1 MKAFIL
7 NCTLKPSPALSNTE
21 VLADVLRQELNQL
34 DVQAEIFRL
43 ADFHVAPGVS
53 SDEGIGDEWPQLR
66 QKILDA
72 DIFIMASPTWVGRM
86 SSMAMK
92 AIERMDAM
100 LSEKDDDGRPVAF
113 NHVAGFIATGNED
126 GAKHVIGEMIASL
139 VELGFTVPG
148 QAWTYWNNGASM
160 GSEYVESDDEQG
172 KQRAESNAKLAAHVL
187 VATAQALAAKPI
199 SPPPS

>member
-1 MKAFIL
+1 
-7 NCTLKPSPALSNTE
+7 
-21 VLADVLRQELNQL
+21 
-34 DVQAEIFRL
+34 
-43 ADFHVAPGVS
+43 
-53 SDEGIGDEWPQLR
+53 
-66 QKILDA
+66 
-72 DIFIMASPTWVGRM
+72 MASPTWVGRM

-187 VATAQALAAKPI
+187 VATAQTLAAKPI